1 MNFLK
6 SFLFFIFL
14 FSFLEAKDIKPT
26 FIYNSKGG
34 VTDIVYKNDK
44 IYVAT
49 VASSVDIFD
58 LNTQNK
64 IESITIP
71 KIKDF
76 VGDEIDSKIYSVDI
90 LEDSILILSQGNKG
104 GRAINI
110 YKDGKLK
117 EVISDKKRMF
127 IAKAKFLDENTIIFA
142 LLSNEIFVFDLV
154 KNKILKIEQASFSK
168 FSNFVLTEDK
178 KSIII
183 ADESGDLQLRDS
195 RGLKLIKTFKGQNL
209 DNVFQ
214 VDTKNGIILTA
225 GQDRRSVVYDIDLG
239 AKYYKSAPFLI
250 YSAGLS
256 PSSKLAAYASNE
268 QNDVT
273 VFDTQTK
280 ADLHTLVQNPATI
293 TNILFINDKEV
304 FVTSDHEKINY
315 YKID

>member
-1 MNFLK
+1 MNFIK
-6 SFLFFIFL
+6 SFLLLIFL
-14 FSFLEAKDIKPT
+14 FSTTYAKDITPS
-26 FIYNSKGG
+26 FIYDAKGG
-34 VTDIVYKNDK
+34 VTDIVYNQNK

-49 VASSVDIFD
+49 AASSIDIFD
-58 LNTQNK
+58 LTTQTK
-64 IESITIP
+64 VDSIILP

-76 VGDEIDSKIYSVDI
+76 MGDEIDSKIYSVDI
-90 LEDSILILSQGNKG
+90 LDDSILILSQGNKG

-127 IAKAKFLDENTIIFA
+127 IAKAKFLDANTIIFA
-142 LLSNEIFVFDLV
+142 LLSNEIFVFDLT
-154 KNKILKIEQASFSK
+154 KSKILKVEQASFSK

-214 VDTKNGIILTA
+214 VDTKNGLILTA
-225 GQDRRSVVYDIDLG
+225 GQDRRTVVYDIDLG
-239 AKYYKSAPFLI
+239 AKYYKSAAFLI

-273 VFDTQTK
+273 VFNTRTK

-293 TNILFINDKEV
+293 TNILFINEKEV

>member
-1 MNFLK
+1 MNFIK
-6 SFLFFIFL
+6 SFLLLIFL
-14 FSFLEAKDIKPT
+14 FSTTYAKDITPS
-26 FIYNSKGG
+26 FIYDAKGG
-34 VTDIVYKNDK
+34 VTDIVYNQNK

-49 VASSVDIFD
+49 AASSIDIFD
-58 LNTQNK
+58 LTTQTK
-64 IESITIP
+64 VDSIILP

-76 VGDEIDSKIYSVDI
+76 MGDEIDSKIYSVDI
-90 LEDSILILSQGNKG
+90 LDDSILILSQGNKG

-127 IAKAKFLDENTIIFA
+127 IAKAKFLDANTIIFA
-142 LLSNEIFVFDLV
+142 LLSNEIFVFDLT
-154 KNKILKIEQASFSK
+154 KSKILKVEQASFSK

-214 VDTKNGIILTA
+214 VDTKNGLILTA
-225 GQDRRSVVYDIDLG
+225 GQDRRTVVYDIDLG
-239 AKYYKSAPFLI
+239 AKYYKSASFLI

-273 VFDTQTK
+273 VFNTRTK

-293 TNILFINDKEV
+293 TNILFINEKEV

>member
-1 MNFLK
+1 MNFIK
-6 SFLFFIFL
+6 SFLLLIFL
-14 FSFLEAKDIKPT
+14 FSTTYAKDITPS
-26 FIYNSKGG
+26 FIYNAKGG
-34 VTDIVYKNDK
+34 VTDIVYNQNK

-49 VASSVDIFD
+49 AASSIDIFD
-58 LNTQNK
+58 LTTQTK
-64 IESITIP
+64 VDSIILP

-76 VGDEIDSKIYSVDI
+76 MGDEIDSKIYSVDI
-90 LEDSILILSQGNKG
+90 LDDSILILSQGNKG

-127 IAKAKFLDENTIIFA
+127 IAKAKFLDANTIIFA
-142 LLSNEIFVFDLV
+142 LLSNEIFVFDLT
-154 KNKILKIEQASFSK
+154 KSKILKVEQASFSK

-214 VDTKNGIILTA
+214 VDTKNGLILTA
-225 GQDRRSVVYDIDLG
+225 GQDRRTVVYDIDLG
-239 AKYYKSAPFLI
+239 AKYYKSAAFLI

-273 VFDTQTK
+273 VFNTRTK

-293 TNILFINDKEV
+293 TNILFINEKEV